1 MYLSKTICIITTNA
15 TLVKPYLPF
24 LILFC
29 RISWIPVFSQ
39 VEPIDTKRGTIKV
52 KKNTPNNKY
61 IISKATSLKIP
72 QERTF
77 RVRAF
82 NYNFKEYFPKE
93 YNSDLFPLVY
103 NLTGLLLVNE
113 NKQDVGAEIIYFE
126 YEVVKSNVIIY
137 KGIANE
143 YNITQSIRRVS
154 KMMVGSCLWIKNLS
168 YVDKNGLVHNNKIG
182 EFKIEKVK

>member
-1 MYLSKTICIITTNA
+1 MKQFL
-15 TLVKPYLPF
+15 TLF
-24 LILFC
+24 LIFFLSFP
-29 RISWIPVFSQ
+29 STTFSQ
-39 VEPIDTKRGTIKV
+39 EEAIGNMRGTIRV
-52 KKNTPNNKY
+52 KKIVPDKY
-61 IISKATSLKIP
+61 IVSKATNIKIP
-72 QERTF
+72 QERIF

-103 NLTGLLLVNE
+103 NLRGLMLVNE
-113 NKQDVGAEIIYFE
+113 KREDVGANIIYFE

-137 KGIANE
+137 KGIATE
-143 YNITQSIRRVS
+143 YNLTQSIRRIS

-168 YVDKNGLVHNNKIG
+168 YVDKNGVVNNNKIG